1 MKRNQAKNPPLY
13 AQRLQ
18 LFPTWM
24 PWLWYS
30 PTWFLGLQLFNP
42 WTQRLQRV
50 ISYSKRNQNVDY
62 FSQIQTIKKSFFCYF
77 STKSCKD
84 AKKVKKFCNLYVWAD
99 SQIITCIHWVFS
111 DALNF
116 WNCNSLKTQLMTENS
131 VLLEMINAWEGGA
144 ADGGELSCWTMF
156 LLAAITW
163 SCFYC
168 VVGHLNRVRNDY
180 DFATIENRNPRIIEK
195 KLKVLIKSIP
205 AHEIKGP
212 VLKCMRRR

>member
-1 MKRNQAKNPPLY
+1 MLSIFAVFAIFWQNLERIPRKRNIFIIFMPGCRIPNNYSYLAIPLL
-13 AQRLQ
+13 LQ
-18 LFPTWM
+18 IW
-24 PWLWYS
+24 
-30 PTWFLGLQLFNP
+30 G
-42 WTQRLQRV
+42 R
-50 ISYSKRNQNVDY
+50 K
-62 FSQIQTIKKSFFCYF
+62 
-77 STKSCKD
+77 
-84 AKKVKKFCNLYVWAD
+84 
-99 SQIITCIHWVFS
+99 TCIHWVFS